1 LGLEIEAHQDAE
13 MANQLGVP
21 NYVADD
27 MARGE
32 MCLGF
37 LLIPEFLGYKLT

>member
-1 LGLEIEAHQDAE
+1 LGLEIEAHQDAK

-21 NYVADD
+21 NYVEA

-37 LLIPEFLGYKLT
+37 LPVPELLGYNLT